1 MILEQQIR
9 KGFIMMEEKV
19 KEIISKMEMLERVI
33 GQLYKT
39 YAKIFPVNYSFWTE
53 LSQEEE
59 QHAKFVKD
67 LKKELENNNIFFDK
81 QRFNFNAIQTTIQ
94 YIQKKIQQANDGLI
108 NEEEAY
114 NVAWDI
120 ENGLLEKNFFRTFT
134 SNQNEVKRI
143 LDKLLHDTEDHR
155 NRINKKKNSN

>member
-19 KEIISKMEMLERVI
+19 KEIISKMEILERVI

-39 YAKIFPVNYSFWTE
+39 YAKIFPANYSFWTG

-59 QHAKFVKD
+59 HHAKLVND
-67 LKKELENNNIFFDK
+67 LKKKLENGNISFDI
-81 QRFNFNAIQTTIQ
+81 QRFNLSAIQTTNQ

-108 NEEEAY
+108 NEQGAY
-114 NVAWDI
+114 NAAWDI
-120 ENGLLEKNFFRTFT
+120 ENSLLEKNFFRTFT
-134 SNQNEVKRI
+134 SKQNEVKRI
-143 LDKLLHDTEDHR
+143 LDTLLHDTEDHR

>member
-1 MILEQQIR
+1 
-9 KGFIMMEEKV
+9 MEEKV
-19 KEIISKMEMLERVI
+19 KEIISKMEMLEGVI

-39 YAKIFPVNYSFWTE
+39 YAKIFPANYFFWTE

-59 QHAKFVKD
+59 QHAKLVND

-94 YIQKKIQQANDGLI
+94 YIQRKIRQANDGLI
-108 NEEEAY
+108 NEQEAY

-134 SNQNEVKRI
+134 SNQNEAKRI

>member
-19 KEIISKMEMLERVI
+19 KEIISKMEMLERFI

-39 YAKIFPVNYSFWTE
+39 YARIFPANYSFWTE

-59 QHAKFVKD
+59 QHAKLVND
-67 LKKELENNNIFFDK
+67 LKKELENSNIFFDK
-81 QRFNFNAIQTTIQ
+81 RRFNFNAIQTTIQ
-94 YIQKKIQQANDGLI
+94 YIQRKIRQANDGLI
-108 NEEEAY
+108 NEQEAY
-114 NVAWDI
+114 NVSWDI